1 MGIAVDSNFEPSTK
15 GDSVN
20 SIEIDRDELTL
31 QIGIITT
38 IAFILIALGSVIY
51 AITRPDWVNVA
62 LAIVQMIG
70 AILAGISLRP
80 TIKRIAVRVDLLI
93 IAAAIMM
100 AGMSLFID
108 GLPIPAALIILAYT
122 IILTSVSITGASAE
136 HSLSLGIIDA
146 WLVSIAGFLTPFATI
161 VLPSTITVTTILLGT
176 LVIIYLT
183 LLAMG
188 YVTATLRLQL
198 ILGGLSIVLMPL
210 IVLSAVQ
217 SLMSQT
223 ATTQRIQDALSSAS
237 RQTAFRMDDLLASNR
252 NTVSRDSTLPILAK
266 YLALQPDQRP
276 ASQEE
281 KDLSITFQALQKR
294 PQQYL
299 ISYGLLDFLGV
310 VVYDVNSKEIG
321 KFEGISD
328 YYAEALQGKNYISN
342 IQFSEQD
349 GRPYLYFA
357 SPVYGENNLIS
368 GVMRAKYD
376 ANLFQYMLNDSTNL
390 VGPNTYP
397 ILLDENF
404 LRLGDMYAPSNLYMT
419 LAPLP
424 PIQVLYLRS
433 LNRLPIAETGSAT
446 NLNQLVNTLRDK
458 PEETFLST
466 ELNSNDLNNDMGQEL
481 VSVSRLN
488 NKPWIVL
495 YTQETRD
502 MINLTTAQQRS
513 ASLIAVILAGM
524 VTMFTTFFA
533 RALTLPIIRL
543 TNTAQK
549 ISAGDLTVNAPVSS
563 DEIGTL
569 ANAFNVMTARL
580 RQLINELEDRV
591 RSRTIELAERNESL
605 TFRSKQLQTISEVAR
620 TLVSSSQ
627 SLEMLLNDVT
637 TLVSSRF
644 GFYHVGVFLIDD
656 NREFAILR
664 ATNSEGGRRMLTRQ
678 HKLRVGQ
685 IGIVGYVTGN
695 AKPRI
700 ATDVGLDAAFFN
712 NPDLPLTRSE
722 MALPLIG
729 SGQVIG
735 ALDVQSIESNA
746 FSQEDVDLFATLA
759 DQIAIAILNSRSF
772 EETQRA
778 LEESRLLHQQY
789 LHQEWTREAKE
800 KLHYTYEY
808 TARGVVARERIVT
821 PEIDSVFQ
829 TGQAVIQNAS
839 DQNEAAVMDIPIT
852 LRGETIGIIHLQD
865 QSVDE
870 REWAQEEIE
879 TVQSIA
885 DQVAQALE
893 NVRLF
898 EQTVRRAERERKV
911 LEITSKIRAATDPQ
925 TMLQIAV
932 EELQRALRA
941 SKTQVILNR
950 VSEPSESEKP
960 TGNGHSPETGGAA
973 SSAPA

>member
-1 MGIAVDSNFEPSTK
+1 MGIMVDSNIEPSAQ
-15 GDSVN
+15 GVPVHSV
-20 SIEIDRDELTL
+20 EIDRAGLTFR
-31 QIGIITT
+31 IGIVTT
-38 IAFILIALGSVIY
+38 ITFALFALQAVIY
-51 AITRPDWVNVA
+51 ALTKPAWIHITLAVIQMVA
-62 LAIVQMIG
+62 CV
-70 AILAGISLRP
+70 LAGVSLRP
-80 TIKRIAVRVDLLI
+80 QIKNTAVRVYFLI
-93 IAAAIMM
+93 VATAVMM
-100 AGMSLFID
+100 GSMSLFVH
-108 GLPIPAALIILAYT
+108 GLSIPAALIVLAFT
-122 IILTSVSITGASAE
+122 VILTSVSVTDMAAE
-136 HSLSLGIIDA
+136 RSLSMGIVFA
-146 WLVSIAGFLTPFATI
+146 WLVSMSGLLAPFTTI
-161 VLPSTITVTTILLGT
+161 ELPSTNTTTTILLGT
-176 LVIIYLT
+176 LVIIYVT

-198 ILGGLSIVLMPL
+198 ILGGLSIVLVPL
-210 IVLSAVQ
+210 MVLSIVQ
-217 SLMSQT
+217 SLLSQT
-223 ATTQRIQDALSSAS
+223 ATTQRIQDALSSAAH
-237 RQTAFRMDDLLASNR
+237 QTAFRMDDLLASNR
-252 NTVSRDSTLPILAK
+252 NTISRDSTLPILAK

-276 ASQEE
+276 GSQEE
-281 KDLSITFQALQKR
+281 KDLIITFQALQKR

-310 VVYDVNSKEIG
+310 VVYDTNPDEVG

-349 GRPYLYFA
+349 GRPYFYFS

-404 LRLGDMYAPSNLYMT
+404 LRLGDMYTPRNLYMT

-433 LNRLPIAETGSAT
+433 LNRLPIDERNLST
-446 NLNQLVNTLRDK
+446 NLTQLVNTLRDK

-466 ELNSNDLNNDMGQEL
+466 ELSPEDGNNDEQEL

-502 MINLTTAQQRS
+502 MVNLMTAQQQS
-513 ASLIAVILAGM
+513 ATLIAVLLAGF
-524 VTMFTTFFA
+524 VTLFTTYFA
-533 RALTLPIIRL
+533 RALTMPIIRL
-543 TNTAQK
+543 TSTAQK

-569 ANAFNVMTARL
+569 ANAFNIMTARL

-591 RSRTIELAERNESL
+591 HARTVELAERNQSL

-620 TLVSSSQ
+620 TIVSSSQ
-627 SLEMLLNDVT
+627 GLEMLLNDVT
-637 TLVSSRF
+637 TLVSTRF
-644 GFYHVGVFLIDD
+644 GFYHVGIFLIDE
-656 NREFAILR
+656 NREFAVLR

-695 AKPRI
+695 GKPRI
-700 ATDVGLDAAFFN
+700 ATDVGQDASFFN

-722 MALPLIG
+722 MALPLVG
-729 SGQVIG
+729 GDQVIG

-746 FSQEDVDLFATLA
+746 FSQEDIELFATLA

-808 TARGVVARERIVT
+808 TTRGVIARDRLIT
-821 PEIDSVFQ
+821 PEISSVFQ
-829 TGQAVIQNAS
+829 TGQAIIQNAS
-839 DQNEAAVMDIPIT
+839 HQNEAAVMDIPIT

-865 QSVDE
+865 QSVEE
-870 REWAQEEIE
+870 REWVQEEIE

-911 LEITSKIRAATDPQ
+911 LEITSKIRATTDPQ
-925 TMLQIAV
+925 SMLQIAV
-932 EELQRALRA
+932 EELQRALHA

-950 VSEPSESEKP
+950 VSETSESEKS
-960 TGNGHSPETGGAA
+960 NGSKHSPSDATA
-973 SSAPA
+973 

>member
-1 MGIAVDSNFEPSTK
+1 MGIVVDSNIEPSAK
-15 GDSVN
+15 GFPVN
-20 SIEIDRDELTL
+20 STEINRAELTL
-31 QIGIITT
+31 QIGIVTT
-38 IAFILIALGSVIY
+38 VACILLTLASVIY
-51 AITRPDWVNVA
+51 AITRPDWVHVA
-62 LAIVQMIG
+62 LAIMQIVGCVI
-70 AILAGISLRP
+70 AGISIRP
-80 TIKRIAVRVDLLI
+80 TIQRTSVRVDLLI
-93 IAAAIMM
+93 VAIAVMM
-100 AGMSLFID
+100 TGMSLFVD
-108 GLPIPAALIILAYT
+108 SLSIPAALIVLAYT
-122 IILTSVSITGASAE
+122 IILTSVSVTGETAE
-136 HSLSLGIIDA
+136 RSLSLGIVDA
-146 WLVSIAGFLTPFATI
+146 WLVSVLGFLTPFATI
-161 VLPSTITVTTILLGT
+161 VLITTNTITTILLGT

-188 YVTATLRLQL
+188 YVTATLRLRL

-210 IVLSAVQ
+210 IVLSIVQ
-217 SLMSQT
+217 SMMTQT
-223 ATTQRIQDALSSAS
+223 ATTQRIQDALSSAA

-252 NTVSRDSTLPILAK
+252 NTISRDSTLPILAK
-266 YLALQPDQRP
+266 YLALQPDRRP

-281 KDLSITFQALQKR
+281 KDLIITFQALQKR

-310 VVYDVNSKEIG
+310 VVYDINSDEVG

-342 IQFSEQD
+342 IQFSEKD

-376 ANLFQYMLNDSTNL
+376 ANLFQYMLNESTNL

-404 LRLGDMYAPSNLYMT
+404 LRLGDMYTPRNLYMT

-433 LNRLPIAETGSAT
+433 LNRLPVNEAESAT
-446 NLNQLVNTLRDK
+446 NLNQLVNTLRDR

-466 ELNSNDLNNDMGQEL
+466 ELNPDDLSDGEQEL
-481 VSVSRLN
+481 VSISRLN

-513 ASLIAVILAGM
+513 ASLIAVILAGF
-524 VTMFTTFFA
+524 VTIFTTYFA

-543 TNTAQK
+543 TTTAQK
-549 ISAGDLTVNAPVSS
+549 ISAGDLTVNAPVST

-569 ANAFNVMTARL
+569 ANAFNIMTARL

-591 RSRTIELAERNESL
+591 RARTVELAERNESL

-620 TLVSSSQ
+620 TIVSSSQ
-627 SLEMLLNDVT
+627 GLETLLNDVT

-644 GFYHVGVFLIDD
+644 GFYHTGIFLIDE

-695 AKPRI
+695 GKPRI
-700 ATDVGLDAAFFN
+700 ATDVGQDAIFFN

-729 SGQVIG
+729 GGQVIG
-735 ALDVQSIESNA
+735 ALDVQSTESNA
-746 FSQEDVDLFATLA
+746 FSQEDIELFATLA

-808 TARGVVARERIVT
+808 TTRGVIARDRMVT
-821 PEIDSVFQ
+821 PEISSVFQ
-829 TGQAVIQNAS
+829 TGQAIIQNS
-839 DQNEAAVMDIPIT
+839 SHQNEAAVMDIPIT

-865 QSVDE
+865 QSVEE

-911 LEITSKIRAATDPQ
+911 LEITSKIRATTDPQ

-950 VSEPSESEKP
+950 VTEPSASEKP
-960 TGNGHSPETGGAA
+960 TGNGHSPETSGAA
-973 SSAPA
+973 NSATA